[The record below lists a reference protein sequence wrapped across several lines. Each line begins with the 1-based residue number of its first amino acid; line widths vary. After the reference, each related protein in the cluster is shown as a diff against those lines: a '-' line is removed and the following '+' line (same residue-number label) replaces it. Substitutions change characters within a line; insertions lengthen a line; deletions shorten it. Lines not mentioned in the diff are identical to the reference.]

1 MRKSTKLLL
10 TAGALFAFVTG
21 GGVLALARGNVTCP
35 KCGSAANREV
45 IQETTA
51 TQHTFLY
58 VCTHY
63 GCEHFY
69 PNNGW
74 TETSAHTFV
83 GDSCKK
89 TCSECSYTAMVH
101 TRGDRQNVQA
111 ATCGKKGYTGDVFC
125 TECDTLIEKGHFTP
139 ATGEH
144 NYKLKNYKAA
154 TCTKDGYTG
163 DMICTVCG
171 DVKSHGEVIPA
182 TGKHNYEPKNP
193 KAATCQREGYTGDQ
207 VCSECGDTIRG
218 QKTSKLDHTPGTVT
232 VKWPTAP
239 TLSNGTYTAKV
250 SVTVRCTACG
260 ADIRFSD
267 VTTNLQGTTPATCT
281 EKATAAFSLDT
292 TLTFDRTNNINWNV
306 SIPVSDTK
314 TYSVGEEPDHTYQVK
329 WTWADS
335 TDGSDPTAA
344 AALTCALC
352 DLNTT
357 ADVSIAKGVY
367 TAPTCSAAGSQEYIA
382 TATYNGKTV
391 GTDTKTVSIPATGEH
406 AYTVGG
412 WTLFDSPAG
421 TGNFYKGTARIYCR
435 NTDCSYYLTSYQ
447 TVEVTPTISESISP
461 TCTQKGSKT
470 YLFTAKLPGDPA
482 IENNPCTKVVE
493 IPATGHNYG
502 ENPKPVMAWDFSGAN
517 PTATATFTCE
527 TCKEPKVVN
536 IASSDIGHVYQTSCT
551 DEDHDL
557 YTATFTFQGKEYVKT
572 HTVLHPGTTPGHA
585 YIGKWTW
592 AEDPADGATLT
603 LTCSK
608 CSKVETF
615 PVSATKKVTTPAT
628 CTTAGEEVY
637 SVSYTYTNPY
647 TNAATPYS
655 DSKTVKLDPLG
666 HDHTGTVTVAF
677 DDDTCQTATATISCI
692 RCSDTV
698 TKPAVVTSVVT
709 KPATCTAPGET
720 TYTAAYGDVST
731 SKTVANIPALGHHF
745 TNTRYNGDST
755 CEGEGTQTSVCDR
768 CGATDTQTVPGS
780 AGCTLHKVETAQV
793 CPICG
798 KVNGTAA
805 LNAVSAAADTSASTY
820 GYRLVVRAG
829 TLPNGRKVLT
839 VAFLNAEGQAISLN
853 GTQKIRISL
862 AELNAQLGEDGA
874 QGFAHTLTDLN
885 TANGATGS
893 VSFAVENGTLILNAA
908 FHNSTASVLLV
919 D

>member
-1 MRKSTKLLL
+1 MYQNK
-10 TAGALFAFVTG
+10 
-21 GGVLALARGNVTCP
+21 
-35 KCGSAANREV
+35 
-45 IQETTA
+45 TA
-51 TQHTFLY
+51 TQHTILY
-58 VCTHY
+58 VCSSSRCRRY
-63 GCEHFY
+63 I
-69 PNNGW
+69 PLNGW
-74 TETSAHTFV
+74 TVTSDHTFV
-83 GDSCKK
+83 GDSCTK
-89 TCSECSYTAMVH
+89 TCECGYTKTVH
-101 TRGDRQNVQA
+101 TPGEPVNAQD
-111 ATCGKKGYTGDVFC
+111 ATCGKDGYTGDVYC
-125 TECDTLIEKGHFTP
+125 TKCDTLIEKGHFTP
-139 ATGEH
+139 ATGNH
-144 NYKLKNYKAA
+144 SYALKNNKAA
-154 TCTKDGYTG
+154 TCTEDGYTG

-182 TGKHNYEPKNP
+182 TGKHNYELKNP

-207 VCSECGDTIRG
+207 VCSVCHNTIPG

-239 TLSNGTYTAKV
+239 TLSNGTYTAPV
-250 SVTVRCTACG
+250 SVTVNCARCSASFTLP
-260 ADIRFSD
+260 DL
-267 VTTNLQGTTPATCT
+267 TTNLQGTTPATCT
-281 EKATAAFSLDT
+281 EKATVTFKLDT
-292 TLTFDRTNNINWNV
+292 TLGLDTNSWTGRV
-306 SIPVSDTK
+306 PVSCTK
-314 TYSVGEEPDHTYQVK
+314 TYSVGEKLDHDCEIK
-329 WTWADS
+329 EGSWSWTTDS
-335 TDGSDPTAA
+335 NGKPTAA
-344 AALTCALC
+344 SATVTCKNC
-352 DLNTT
+352 DFSTP
-357 ADVSIAKGVY
+357 AEVSIQSMDYSLPGC
-367 TAPTCSAAGSQEYIA
+367 TTSSSQNYVA
-382 TATYNGKTV
+382 TAKYNGKKV
-391 GTDTKTVSIPATGEH
+391 GTDTRTVT
-406 AYTVGG
+406 
-412 WTLFDSPAG
+412 
-421 TGNFYKGTARIYCR
+421 
-435 NTDCSYYLTSYQ
+435 
-447 TVEVTPTISESISP
+447 
-461 TCTQKGSKT
+461 
-470 YLFTAKLPGDPA
+470 
-482 IENNPCTKVVE
+482 

-502 ENPKPVMAWDFSGAN
+502 ENPKPVMDWDFSGAN

-551 DEDHDL
+551 EEDHDL
-557 YTATFTFQGKEYVKT
+557 YTATFTFQGKKYEETKT
-572 HTVLHPGTTPGHA
+572 VPHPSTNPGHA
-585 YIGKWTW
+585 YTGAWTW
-592 AEDPADGATLT
+592 EEDPADGATLT

-608 CSKVETF
+608 CNNVEKF
-615 PVSATKKVTTPAT
+615 QAPATKKVTTPAT

-698 TKPAVVTSVVT
+698 TKPAVVTSEET

-720 TYTAAYGDVST
+720 TYTAAYGDAST

-745 TNTRYNGDST
+745 TDTRYNGDST

>member
-1 MRKSTKLLL
+1 MRKVTKLLL
-10 TAGALFAFVTG
+10 TVGALFAFVTG

-35 KCGSAANREV
+35 EPGCYSPAEV
-45 IQETTA
+45 YMYQNKTA
-51 TQHTFLY
+51 TQHTILY
-58 VCTHY
+58 VCSSSRCRRY
-63 GCEHFY
+63 I
-69 PNNGW
+69 PLNGW
-74 TETSAHTFV
+74 TVTSDHTFV
-83 GDSCKK
+83 GDSCTK
-89 TCSECSYTAMVH
+89 TCECGYTVTAH

-111 ATCGKKGYTGDVFC
+111 ATCGKDGYTGDVFC
-125 TECDTLIEKGHFTP
+125 TECGTLIEKGYFTP
-139 ATGEH
+139 ATGQ
-144 NYKLKNYKAA
+144 
-154 TCTKDGYTG
+154 
-163 DMICTVCG
+163 
-171 DVKSHGEVIPA
+171 
-182 TGKHNYEPKNP
+182 HNYELKNP
-193 KAATCQREGYTGDQ
+193 KAATCQREGYTGDL
-207 VCSECGDTIRG
+207 VCSECGATIKG

-250 SVTVRCTACG
+250 SVTVKCTACG
-260 ADIRFSD
+260 ADFRFSD
-267 VTTNLQGTTPATCT
+267 VTTNLLGTTPATCT
-281 EKATAAFSLDT
+281 KKATAAFSLDT
-292 TLTFDRTNNINWNV
+292 TLTFNRTDDTNWNV

-335 TDGSDPTAA
+335 TDGGDPTAA
-344 AALTCALC
+344 AVLTCDLC

-357 ADVSIAKGVY
+357 ADVSIAKGAY
-367 TAPTCSAAGSQEYIA
+367 TAPTCSAAGSQKYIA

-412 WTLFDSPAG
+412 WTLYDSPTG

-435 NTDCSYYLTSYQ
+435 NTGCSYYLTPYQ

-482 IENNPCTKVVE
+482 IENNPYTKVVE

-502 ENPKPVMAWDFSGAN
+502 ENPEPVMDWDFSGAN
-517 PTATATFTCE
+517 PTATATFTCINAN
-527 TCKEPKVVN
+527 CGHKEVVTFE
-536 IASSDIGHVYQTSCT
+536 SSQIGHVHKTSCT

-557 YTATFTFQGKEYVKT
+557 YTATFFFQGKNYEKT
-572 HTVLHPGTTPGHA
+572 HIVAHPGTTPGHA

-608 CSKVETF
+608 CANVETF
-615 PVSATKKVTTPAT
+615 PVSATKQVTTPAT

-647 TNAATPYS
+647 TNATADYT
-655 DSKTVKLDPLG
+655 DSKP
-666 HDHTGTVTVAF
+666 VTV
-677 DDDTCQTATATISCI
+677 D
-692 RCSDTV
+692 
-698 TKPAVVTSVVT
+698 P
-709 KPATCTAPGET
+709 
-720 TYTAAYGDVST
+720 
-731 SKTVANIPALGHHF
+731 LGHHF

-798 KVNGTAA
+798 KVNGAAA

-829 TLPNGRKVLT
+829 TLSNGRKVLT

-893 VSFAVENGTLILNAA
+893 VSFAVENGTLVLDAA

>member
-1 MRKSTKLLL
+1 MRKVTKLLL

-35 KCGSAANREV
+35 EPGCYSPAEV
-45 IQETTA
+45 YMYQNKTA
-51 TQHTFLY
+51 TQHTILY
-58 VCTHY
+58 VCSRH
-63 GCEHFY
+63 GCFRYIPLH
-69 PNNGW
+69 GW
-74 TETSAHTFV
+74 TVTSDHTFV
-83 GDSCKK
+83 GDSCTK
-89 TCSECSYTAMVH
+89 TCECGYTKTVH
-101 TRGDRQNVQA
+101 TPGERQNVQA
-111 ATCGKKGYTGDVFC
+111 ATCV
-125 TECDTLIEKGHFTP
+125 
-139 ATGEH
+139 
-144 NYKLKNYKAA
+144 
-154 TCTKDGYTG
+154 KDGYTG
-163 DMICTVCG
+163 NVYCTTCNTLIEEG
-171 DVKSHGEVIPA
+171 KTIPA
-182 TGKHNYEPKNP
+182 TGKHNYELRNQ

-207 VCSECGDTIRG
+207 VCSVCHDTIPG
-218 QKTSKLDHTPGTVT
+218 QTIPKLKHTPSSNTVD
-232 VKWPTAP
+232 VIWPAAP
-239 TLSNGTYTAKV
+239 TLSDGTYTAKV
-250 SVTVRCTACG
+250 SVTVNCANCSATFRCP
-260 ADIRFSD
+260 D

-281 EKATAAFSLDT
+281 EKATVTFKLDT
-292 TLTFDRTNNINWNV
+292 TLGFNTASWTG
-306 SIPVSDTK
+306 SIPVSSTK
-314 TYSVGEEPDHTYQVK
+314 TYSVGETLGHDCEIKEGSWV
-329 WTWADS
+329 WTTDS
-335 TDGSDPTAA
+335 NGKPTAA
-344 AALTCALC
+344 SAIVTCKNC
-352 DLNTT
+352 DFSTP
-357 ADVSIAKGVY
+357 AEVSIQSTDY
-367 TAPTCSAAGSQEYIA
+367 RLPDCTTPSSQNYVA
-382 TATYNGKTV
+382 TATYNGKKV
-391 GTDTKTVSIPATGEH
+391 GTDTHTVT
-406 AYTVGG
+406 
-412 WTLFDSPAG
+412 
-421 TGNFYKGTARIYCR
+421 
-435 NTDCSYYLTSYQ
+435 
-447 TVEVTPTISESISP
+447 
-461 TCTQKGSKT
+461 
-470 YLFTAKLPGDPA
+470 
-482 IENNPCTKVVE
+482 

-502 ENPKPVMAWDFSGAN
+502 ENPKPVMDWDFSGAN

-536 IASSDIGHVYQTSCT
+536 IASSDIGQVYQTSCT
-551 DEDHDL
+551 DEDHTV
-557 YTATFTFQGKEYVKT
+557 YTATFTFQGKKYEETY
-572 HTVLHPGTTPGHA
+572 TVAHPGTTPGHV

-608 CSKVETF
+608 CANVETF
-615 PVSATKKVTTPAT
+615 PVSATKQVTTPAT

-647 TNAATPYS
+647 TNATADYT
-655 DSKTVKLDPLG
+655 DSKPVTVDPLG
-666 HDHTGTVTVAF
+666 HDYTGTVTVAF
-677 DDDTCQTATATISCI
+677 DDETCQTATATISCI

-698 TKPAVVTSVVT
+698 TKPAVVTSEVT

-853 GTQKIRISL
+853 GTQKVRIPL
-862 AELNAQLGEDGA
+862 AELNAQLGENGA

-893 VSFAVENGTLILNAA
+893 VGFAVENGTLVLDAA

>member
-1 MRKSTKLLL
+1 MLRFCDTLVTAKSPVRQVPGCGSTIVERFLRETVL
-10 TAGALFAFVTG
+10 GGFVHEKIDKASPHG
-21 GGVLALARGNVTCP
+21 GRIVCVCYRGGVLALARDNVKCP
-35 KCGSAANREV
+35 KCGSAAYPEV
-45 IQETTA
+45 IQGTTA
-51 TQHTFLY
+51 TQHTIQY
-58 VCTHY
+58 VCSNS

-69 PNNGW
+69 SYNGW

-83 GDSCKK
+83 GDSCEK
-89 TCSECSYTAMVH
+89 TCSECLYTAMVH

-111 ATCGKKGYTGDVFC
+111 ATCGKEGYTGDVYC
-125 TECDTLIEKGHFTP
+125 TKCDTLIEKGYFTP
-139 ATGEH
+139 ATGNH
-144 NYKLKNYKAA
+144 SYALKNNKAA
-154 TCTKDGYTG
+154 TCTEDGYTG

-182 TGKHNYEPKNP
+182 TGKHNYELRNQ
-193 KAATCQREGYTGDQ
+193 KAATCLREGYTGDQ
-207 VCSECGDTIRG
+207 VCSVCRDKI
-218 QKTSKLDHTPGTVT
+218 PGKVIEATGHKYV
-232 VKWPTAP
+232 
-239 TLSNGTYTAKV
+239 LQDDAK
-250 SVTVRCTACG
+250 
-260 ADIRFSD
+260 
-267 VTTNLQGTTPATCT
+267 PATCT
-281 EKATAAFSLDT
+281 EAGHTASKICSVCKDKVNGDVLPATGHDCEIKEGSWVWT
-292 TLTFDRTNNINWNV
+292 T
-306 SIPVSDTK
+306 
-314 TYSVGEEPDHTYQVK
+314 
-329 WTWADS
+329 DS
-335 TDGSDPTAA
+335 NGKPTAA
-344 AALTCALC
+344 SAIVTCKNC
-352 DLNTT
+352 DFSTP
-357 ADVSIAKGVY
+357 AEVSIQSTDY
-367 TAPTCSAAGSQEYIA
+367 RLPDCTTSSSQNYVA
-382 TATYNGKTV
+382 TATYNGKKV
-391 GTDTKTVSIPATGEH
+391 GTDTRTVP
-406 AYTVGG
+406 
-412 WTLFDSPAG
+412 
-421 TGNFYKGTARIYCR
+421 
-435 NTDCSYYLTSYQ
+435 
-447 TVEVTPTISESISP
+447 
-461 TCTQKGSKT
+461 
-470 YLFTAKLPGDPA
+470 
-482 IENNPCTKVVE
+482 

-502 ENPKPVMAWDFSGAN
+502 ENPKPVMAWDVSGAN

-527 TCKEPKVVN
+527 TCKEPQVVN

-551 DEDHDL
+551 DEDHTV
-557 YTATFTFQGKEYVKT
+557 YTATFSFQGKKYEETY
-572 HTVLHPGTTPGHA
+572 TVPHPGTTPGHA

-608 CSKVETF
+608 CANVETF
-615 PVSATKKVTTPAT
+615 PVSATKQVTTPAT
-628 CTTAGEEVY
+628 CTTAGKEVY

-655 DSKTVKLDPLG
+655 DSKTVTLDPLG

-677 DDDTCQTATATISCI
+677 DDDTCQTATAAISCI

-698 TKPAVVTSVVT
+698 TAPAVVTSEVT

-745 TNTRYNGDST
+745 TNTRYNGDSS

-798 KVNGTAA
+798 KVNGAAA

-893 VSFAVENGTLILNAA
+893 VGFAVENGTLILDAA

>member
-21 GGVLALARGNVTCP
+21 GGVLALARANDVTCP
-35 KCGSAANREV
+35 RCKSEALPSSTGGIYQIKGNDKQHERCYECQNSKCYYSFNVNED
-45 IQETTA
+45 
-51 TQHTFLY
+51 
-58 VCTHY
+58 
-63 GCEHFY
+63 
-69 PNNGW
+69 
-74 TETSAHTFV
+74 HTFV
-83 GDSCKK
+83 GDSCEK
-89 TCSECSYTAMVH
+89 TCSECGYIATVH
-101 TRGDRQNVQA
+101 TRGEPVDA
-111 ATCGKKGYTGDVFC
+111 
-125 TECDTLIEKGHFTP
+125 
-139 ATGEH
+139 
-144 NYKLKNYKAA
+144 KAA
-154 TCTKDGYTG
+154 TCVKDGYTG
-163 DMICTVCG
+163 NVYCTTCNTLIEEG
-171 DVKSHGEVIPA
+171 KTIPA
-182 TGKHNYEPKNP
+182 TGKHNYELKSP
-193 KAATCQREGYTGDQ
+193 KAATCQREGYTGDL
-207 VCSECGDTIRG
+207 VCSECGATIKG
-218 QKTSKLDHTPGTVT
+218 QKTSKLNHTPGTVT

-239 TLSNGTYTAKV
+239 TLSNGTYTAPV
-250 SVTVRCTACG
+250 SVTVNCARCSASFTLP
-260 ADIRFSD
+260 DL
-267 VTTNLQGTTPATCT
+267 TTNLQGTTPATCT
-281 EKATAAFSLDT
+281 EKATVTFKLDT
-292 TLTFDRTNNINWNV
+292 TLGLDTNSWTGRV
-306 SIPVSDTK
+306 PVSCTK
-314 TYSVGEEPDHTYQVK
+314 TYSVGETLGHDCEIKEGSWV
-329 WTWADS
+329 WTTDS
-335 TDGSDPTAA
+335 NGKPTAA
-344 AALTCALC
+344 SATVTCKNCNFSTPAE
-352 DLNTT
+352 
-357 ADVSIAKGVY
+357 VSIQSMDY
-367 TAPTCSAAGSQEYIA
+367 LLPDCTTPSSQNYVA
-382 TATYNGKTV
+382 TATYNGKKV
-391 GTDTKTVSIPATGEH
+391 GTDTRTVTIPAT
-406 AYTVGG
+406 
-412 WTLFDSPAG
+412 D
-421 TGNFYKGTARIYCR
+421 
-435 NTDCSYYLTSYQ
+435 
-447 TVEVTPTISESISP
+447 
-461 TCTQKGSKT
+461 
-470 YLFTAKLPGDPA
+470 
-482 IENNPCTKVVE
+482 
-493 IPATGHNYG
+493 HNYG

-551 DEDHDL
+551 EEDHDL
-557 YTATFTFQGKEYVKT
+557 YTATFIFQGKNYEKT
-572 HTVLHPGTTPGHA
+572 YTVAHPGTTPGHA
-585 YIGKWTW
+585 YIGAWTW
-592 AEDPADGATLT
+592 EEDPADGATLT

-608 CSKVETF
+608 CNNVETF
-615 PVSATKKVTTPAT
+615 RAPATKKVTTPAT

-647 TNAATPYS
+647 TKETSLYS

-755 CEGEGTQTSVCDR
+755 CEGDGTQTSVCDR

-798 KVNGTAA
+798 KVNGAAA

-853 GTQKIRISL
+853 GTQKVRISL

-893 VSFAVENGTLILNAA
+893 VGFAVENGTLVLDAA
-908 FHNSTASVLLV
+908 FHNSTASMLLV

>member
-1 MRKSTKLLL
+1 MRKVTKLLL

-35 KCGSAANREV
+35 EPGCYSPAEV
-45 IQETTA
+45 YMYQNKTA
-51 TQHTFLY
+51 TQHTILY
-58 VCTHY
+58 VCSSSRCRRY
-63 GCEHFY
+63 I
-69 PNNGW
+69 PLNGW
-74 TETSAHTFV
+74 TVTSDHTFV
-83 GDSCKK
+83 GDSCTK
-89 TCSECSYTAMVH
+89 TCECGYTAMVH

-125 TECDTLIEKGHFTP
+125 TKCNTPIEKGDFTP
-139 ATGEH
+139 ATGNHSYALE
-144 NYKLKNYKAA
+144 NNKAA
-154 TCTKDGYTG
+154 TCTEDGYTG
-163 DMICTVCG
+163 DEICTVCS
-171 DVKSHGEVIPA
+171 DVKSKGNVIKA
-182 TGKHNYEPKNP
+182 TGHDITVTWNG
-193 KAATCQREGYTGDQ
+193 ATATIKCSKGD
-207 VCSECGDTIRG
+207 VDTTATG
-218 QKTSKLDHTPGTVT
+218 QKVT
-232 VKWPTAP
+232 YSTK
-239 TLSNGTYTAKV
+239 
-250 SVTVRCTACG
+250 
-260 ADIRFSD
+260 
-267 VTTNLQGTTPATCT
+267 PATCEEQGTETYHFEVTYGGVTYESDQYT
-281 EKATAAFSLDT
+281 EKVGETLGGHDYKIKENSWVWTPQADGGCTVTATVICSRKNCSFEQPAET
-292 TLTFDRTNNINWNV
+292 NTLTVSETN
-306 SIPVSDTK
+306 
-314 TYSVGEEPDHTYQVK
+314 
-329 WTWADS
+329 
-335 TDGSDPTAA
+335 
-344 AALTCALC
+344 
-352 DLNTT
+352 
-357 ADVSIAKGVY
+357 
-367 TAPTCSAAGSQEYIA
+367 PTCTAAGS
-382 TATYNGKTV
+382 
-391 GTDTKTVSIPATGEH
+391 
-406 AYTVGG
+406 
-412 WTLFDSPAG
+412 
-421 TGNFYKGTARIYCR
+421 R
-435 NTDCSYYLTSYQ
+435 
-447 TVEVTPTISESISP
+447 
-461 TCTQKGSKT
+461 T
-470 YLFTAKLPGDPA
+470 YLARASLPGHDV
-482 IENNPCTKVVE
+482 IGEDTYTMS

-502 ENPKPVMAWDFSGAN
+502 ENPEPVMDWDFSGTN
-517 PTATATFTCE
+517 PTATATFTCINAN
-527 TCKEPKVVN
+527 CGHKEVVKFE
-536 IASSDIGHVYQTSCT
+536 SSQIGQVYQTSCT
-551 DEDHDL
+551 DEDHTV
-557 YTATFTFQGKEYVKT
+557 YTATFTFQGKNYEKT
-572 HTVLHPGTTPGHA
+572 YTVAHPGTTPGHA

-608 CSKVETF
+608 CNNVETF
-615 PVSATKKVTTPAT
+615 RAPATKKVTTPAT

-720 TYTAAYGDVST
+720 TYTAAYGDAST

-805 LNAVSAAADTSASTY
+805 LNAVSATADTSASTY

-829 TLPNGRKVLT
+829 TLSNGRKVLT

-862 AELNAQLGEDGA
+862 AELNAQLDEDGA

-893 VSFAVENGTLILNAA
+893 VSFAVENGTLVLDAA

>member
-1 MRKSTKLLL
+1 MRKVTKLLL

-35 KCGSAANREV
+35 KCEGNALPDVSTYQIPGNDEQHERLYYC
-45 IQETTA
+45 TKHNL
-51 TQHTFLY
+51 HTFT
-58 VCTHY
+58 VN
-63 GCEHFY
+63 ED
-69 PNNGW
+69 
-74 TETSAHTFV
+74 HTFV
-83 GDSCKK
+83 DTDTACKK
-89 TCSECSYTAMVH
+89 KCSECLYIATVH
-101 TRGDRQNVQA
+101 TPGEPVNAKA
-111 ATCGKKGYTGDVFC
+111 ATCGEAGYTGDIYC
-125 TECDTLIEKGHFTP
+125 TICKELIKEGT
-139 ATGEH
+139 T
-144 NYKLKNYKAA
+144 
-154 TCTKDGYTG
+154 
-163 DMICTVCG
+163 
-171 DVKSHGEVIPA
+171 IPA
-182 TGKHNYEPKNP
+182 TGKHNYELRNQ
-193 KAATCQREGYTGDQ
+193 KAATCLGDGYTGDQ
-207 VCSECGDTIRG
+207 VCSVCRDKIPGKTIP
-218 QKTSKLDHTPGTVT
+218 KLKHTPSSNTVN
-232 VKWPTAP
+232 VIWPTAP

-250 SVTVRCTACG
+250 SVTVDCTRCSASFTLP
-260 ADIRFSD
+260 DI
-267 VTTNLQGTTPATCT
+267 TTNLQSTTQATCT
-281 EKATAAFSLDT
+281 EKATVTFKLDT
-292 TLTFDRTNNINWNV
+292 TLGLDTASWTGRV
-306 SIPVSDTK
+306 PVSCTK
-314 TYSVGEEPDHTYQVK
+314 TYSVGEKLDHDYEIKEGSWV
-329 WTWADS
+329 WTTDS
-335 TDGSDPTAA
+335 NGKPTAA
-344 AALTCALC
+344 SATVTCKNCNFSTPAE
-352 DLNTT
+352 
-357 ADVSIAKGVY
+357 VSIQSMDY
-367 TAPTCSAAGSQEYIA
+367 LLPDCTTPSSQNYVA
-382 TATYNGKTV
+382 TATYNGKKV
-391 GTDTKTVSIPATGEH
+391 GTDTRTVT
-406 AYTVGG
+406 
-412 WTLFDSPAG
+412 
-421 TGNFYKGTARIYCR
+421 
-435 NTDCSYYLTSYQ
+435 
-447 TVEVTPTISESISP
+447 
-461 TCTQKGSKT
+461 
-470 YLFTAKLPGDPA
+470 
-482 IENNPCTKVVE
+482 

-502 ENPKPVMAWDFSGAN
+502 EKPEPEMTWNIVAGSGS
-517 PTATATFTCE
+517 TATATFTCE

-557 YTATFTFQGKEYVKT
+557 YTATFTFQGKKYEKT
-572 HTVLHPGTTPGHA
+572 HIVPHPGTTPGHA
-585 YIGKWTW
+585 YTGAWTW

-608 CSKVETF
+608 CNNVETF
-615 PVSATKKVTTPAT
+615 QAPATKKVTTPAT

-655 DSKTVKLDPLG
+655 DSKTVKLEPLG

-698 TKPAVVTSVVT
+698 TKPAVVTSEET

-720 TYTAAYGDVST
+720 TYTAAYGDAST

-745 TNTRYNGDST
+745 TDTRYNGDST

-798 KVNGTAA
+798 KVNGAAA
-805 LNAVSAAADTSASTY
+805 LNAVSATADTSASTY

-829 TLPNGRKVLT
+829 TLSNGRKVLT

-893 VSFAVENGTLILNAA
+893 VSFAVENGTLVLDAA